1 MRYTTHTSPVSIR
14 KRQLV
19 VDHAAGRARF
29 RRWVIALY
37 LLQEYASLLTYV
49 REDLHEL
56 AKSQIGH
63 LATPEPLHALQRQV
77 FDANEVEA
85 VAEFMRGFE
94 EPIPTLPGNTPMG
107 TSQATMGRSPVTRRD
122 GSPSRFPLSTQ
133 CPVQSGDLRLGHPE
147 EQGAGDLASVAQC
160 EESLQAEIHSHR
172 VRYFLV
178 WYWIGRFLNDRET
191 EPEIAAAVSFDGDG
205 LDRTS
210 DFSGEHELERALS
223 DSEAVTALV
232 LPSGLCQGER
242 RVLRSLLERRQTYPR
257 ALSCLVVEE
266 GLVGQVEPLNDHLSS
281 LGANPVPV
289 LKAPLFLELRQV
301 TLQLVVAWI
310 RAVEPVVP
318 TRQGHVMVPDL
329 GGVFDTLDEH
339 PVMLRA
345 IQAVFECASQLL
357 LALDVAFDGLL
368 GDSTSGR
375 DEVGAGRVT
384 FIPMVSLHAFGDGL
398 SDFPVGP
405 GAHSMASRRASINR

>member
-1 MRYTTHTSPVSIR
+1 MPYTTHTAPVPIR

-29 RRWVIALY
+29 RRGVIARY
-37 LLQEYASLLTYV
+37 LLQDYASLLAYV

-63 LATPEPLHALQRQV
+63 LATPEPLHALQAKV

-85 VAEFMRGFE
+85 VAEIVRRLE

-107 TSQATMGRSPVTRRD
+107 TSQTTMGRSPVTRRD

-147 EQGAGDLASVAQC
+147 EQGAGDLASVAQR

-178 WYWIGRFLNDRET
+178 WYWVGRFLNDRET

-205 LDRTS
+205 LDGAGH
-210 DFSGEHELERALS
+210 FSGEHELVRLAS
-223 DSEAVTALV
+223 NPEAVAAEV
-232 LPSGLCQGER
+232 LPSGLSEGER
-242 RVLRSLLERRQTYPR
+242 RVLRALLERRQTYPWTF
-257 ALSCLVVEE
+257 SCLVVEV
-266 GLVGQVEPLNDHLSS
+266 GLVGQVQAFNDHLGS
-281 LGANPVPV
+281 LRTDTVPV
-289 LKAPLFLELRQV
+289 LKAMLLLQLRQM
-301 TLQLVVAWI
+301 TLQLVVARI
-310 RAVEPVVP
+310 RAVEPVVSA
-318 TRQGHVMVPDL
+318 RQGDEMVPDL

-339 PVMLRA
+339 PVVLRA
-345 IQAVFECASQLL
+345 IQAVFECAPQLPL
-357 LALDVAFDGLL
+357 GFDDLVSDYPSKKVYANTFSTVEGVGERYRLA
-368 GDSTSGR
+368 
-375 DEVGAGRVT
+375 
-384 FIPMVSLHAFGDGL
+384 VS
-398 SDFPVGP
+398 P
-405 GAHSMASRRASINR
+405 R